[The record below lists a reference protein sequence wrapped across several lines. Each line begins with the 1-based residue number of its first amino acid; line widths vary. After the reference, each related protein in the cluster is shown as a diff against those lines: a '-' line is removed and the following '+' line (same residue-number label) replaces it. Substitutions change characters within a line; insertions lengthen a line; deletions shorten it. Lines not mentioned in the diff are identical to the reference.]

1 MKTILLRF
9 KLELFL
15 LSIVT
20 LVILGFVIAVVLTR
34 NPAPSDISQVPES
47 IPPLLLPAR
56 TIQESSFSA
65 YFKTEVGK
73 TSEADLRKMPELQEK
88 TSSKAGLNEF
98 TYNSAFADRSNT
110 IFTEDSLVAFK
121 RVIPVNS
128 QTWEAPQMS
137 AYEDIYGI
145 AEAQHT
151 GSTSHGR
158 FAKTS
163 IYATKGVAFIFNPS
177 TGEVYEIQSF
187 SPTTVDQYIAKWGE
201 DIHDYS
207 NDVHEEPEEQ
217 AL

>member
-15 LSIVT
+15 LSLVI
-20 LVILGFVIAVVLTR
+20 LVILGFLVALILTR
-34 NPAPSDISQVPES
+34 NPAPSGISRVPES
-47 IPPLLLPAR
+47 IPPLLLPAG
-56 TIQESSFSA
+56 TIRESSFSA
-65 YFKTEVGK
+65 YLKTEVGK
-73 TSEADLRKMPELQEK
+73 TTEAELRKIPELQEK
-88 TSSKAGLNEF
+88 ASSKAGLNEF
-98 TYNSAFADRSNT
+98 TYNSAFADRNNT
-110 IFTEDSLVAFK
+110 ILTENSLVAFK

-128 QTWEAPQMS
+128 QTWEAPQIS
-137 AYEDIYGI
+137 DYEDIYGI
-145 AEAQHT
+145 PDSQYT

-163 IYATKGVAFIFNPS
+163 VYATKGVAFIFNPS

-207 NDVHEEPEEQ
+207 KDVHEEQEL